1 MCDFCWGGYRPH
13 SWVPLSVA
21 GAVARLRRSP
31 RHSNFA
37 RNSSAACSNIEFV
50 SLELQRF
57 RAVSKNDRGKLCAK
71 FVWRW
76 PCEPVLALPTGRS
89 LHHGLALRFLRRLP
103 HGACCAVGLAPTLPR
118 VRYKILPAWL
128 LGGENGTKLSL
139 HAQIAPHWAISGERG
154 EFCTGSGPARLVLG
168 EFCLASGP
176 DVLASGDLCPNLSPR
191 VSPARS
197 YASPNGAIHPD
208 ATCRSARGRG
218 PGRSQQQ
225 MSSDN

>member
-1 MCDFCWGGYRPH
+1 MCDFCWGGYR
-13 SWVPLSVA
+13 
-21 GAVARLRRSP
+21 
-31 RHSNFA
+31 RHS
-37 RNSSAACSNIEFV
+37 RPSTGCGRRG
-50 SLELQRF
+50 Q
-57 RAVSKNDRGKLCAK
+57 AVWN
-71 FVWRW
+71 
-76 PCEPVLALPTGRS
+76 
-89 LHHGLALRFLRRLP
+89 LRFLRRPPVPSAL
-103 HGACCAVGLAPTLPR
+103 VGLGVLSWLAPTLPR